1 MEKQQ
6 GFIIKYIFWIVIAV
20 LILSFFGFNLEEFMN
35 SDTVIKNL
43 GYLKKIVINLW
54 ESNLQPIY
62 EWLLHIFGD
71 QIFDAISSLQIN
83 DSNSLN
89 SNILK
94 TPTLPGM

>member
-35 SDTVIKNL
+35 SDIVIKNL

-62 EWLLHIFGD
+62 EWLLNIFGD